1 MTSIRPLF
9 ATRPLLRSGF
19 GIHRSS
25 SVMKGLGL
33 TYWLTS
39 EGHGLQMVYNQQILR
54 VKSAAYADSKE
65 SIVEGA

>member
-1 MTSIRPLF
+1 
-9 ATRPLLRSGF
+9 
-19 GIHRSS
+19 
-25 SVMKGLGL
+25 MKGLGL